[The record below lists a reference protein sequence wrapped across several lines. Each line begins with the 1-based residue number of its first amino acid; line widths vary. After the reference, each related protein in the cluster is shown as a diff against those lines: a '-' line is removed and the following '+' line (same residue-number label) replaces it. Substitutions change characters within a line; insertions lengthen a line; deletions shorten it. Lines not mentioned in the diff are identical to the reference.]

1 MMQLL
6 EKIWDKVL
14 LWLLTSG
21 LRILVMVL
29 VLWIFLHFVKMIGR
43 HILKLVEDDD
53 PTTRNDREKR
63 ADTLVGIMNTTA
75 KILAVMVLLYMML
88 RELNV
93 DVAPLLAGAGIA
105 GIAIGFGAQSLVK
118 DVISGFFILS
128 ENQFRLG
135 DFVRVGGVSGM
146 VEEINLRTTILRDTD
161 GTKHVVPNSSITTVS
176 NLTFSW
182 ARAVIDV
189 GVSYGADLDVAMKIM
204 GEVGTALKADPV
216 FGLKIIEEPKV
227 LGVETFA
234 DSAIILRIIIKT
246 QPQTQWEVAREY
258 RRRLKT
264 AFDTAGIAIPY
275 PQMVVH
281 QAGKNT

>member
-29 VLWIFLHFVKMIGR
+29 VLWIFLHIVKMIGR
-43 HILKLVEDDD
+43 HILKMVEDDD
-53 PTTRNDREKR
+53 PTTRSDREKR

-75 KILAVMVLLYMML
+75 KVLAVLMLLFMVL

-93 DVAPLLAGAGIA
+93 DVAPLIAGAGIA

-118 DVISGFFILS
+118 DVIYGFFILF

-135 DFVRVGGVSGM
+135 DVIKVGEISGG
-146 VEEINLRTTILRDTD
+146 VEEINLRTTVLRSLD
-161 GTKHVVPNSSITTVS
+161 GAKHVIPNGNITVVS
-176 NLTFSW
+176 NLTFKW
-182 ARAVIDV
+182 ARAVVDV
-189 GVSYGADLDVAMKIM
+189 GVSYESDLDRAMKVM
-204 GEVGTALKADPV
+204 GEVGTTLKIDPI
-216 FGLKIIEEPKV
+216 FGPKIIEEPNV

-234 DSAIILRIIIKT
+234 DSAIVIRIIIKT

-264 AFDTAGIAIPY
+264 AFDAAGISIPF

-281 QAGKNT
+281 QAGKNG